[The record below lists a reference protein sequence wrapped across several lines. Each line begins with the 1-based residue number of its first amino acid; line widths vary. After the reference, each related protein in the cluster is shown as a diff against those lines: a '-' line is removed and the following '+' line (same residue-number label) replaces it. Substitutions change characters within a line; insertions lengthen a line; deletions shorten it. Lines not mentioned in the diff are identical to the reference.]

1 MALEPVD
8 KPAPD
13 VSLLGERDAEV
24 MLSSHYDP
32 GPTVLVF
39 LRHFG

>member
-8 KPAPD
+8 RMAPE
-13 VSLLGERDAEV
+13 VQLLGESDREV
-24 MLSSHYDP
+24 ALSTLFDEA
-32 GPTVLVF
+32 PTVLVF